1 MSEFVCRVADAD
13 GRVFSHVE
21 AANTLDEARQKL
33 AERGLFVY
41 SVEARGG
48 RVGSLLRRRTG
59 RQIGGSDFLI
69 LNQQFNTLIKAGL
82 PILRALELLAARASS
97 SRLRP
102 VVEQIRDH
110 VREGKSLSEAVDEAG
125 VFSKVYSTAILAGE
139 KSGNLPGVLD
149 YYIAYQRVSTGV
161 KKKIAATLVYPVLL
175 ITVAIII
182 VTYLVTGV
190 VPRFALL
197 YRDMNVEL
205 PTPTRVLIA
214 LTVDY
219 RFLFLGFVAL
229 LALIA
234 MGVFLWSRTDEGG
247 TALDR
252 FKFRLP
258 LVGDTLLKFQ
268 VAQFS
273 RTLSTLLT
281 GGTPLVAGLQTAT
294 EAITSKLL
302 QSTVAEATQMVRE
315 GESLHAA
322 LASKGVM
329 PKMAV
334 DMIEVGESSG
344 AISPM
349 LNSVAEFYEE
359 EVNLRL
365 GAMVAIIEPVLLI
378 IMGMFVAFILISDE
392 LPLLLGKKLL
402 IRVAT
407 ARQIADVLKRTE
419 QSQRVLEQAT
429 EAFALQAPKEE

>member
-1 MSEFVCRVADAD
+1 MGQFHCRVADAE

-21 AANTLDEARQKL
+21 PASSQEEARQKL
-33 AERGLFVY
+33 VDRGLYVY
-41 SVEARGG
+41 SVESRGG
-48 RVGSLLRRRTG
+48 RLAGLVRQKSG
-59 RQIGGSDFLI
+59 RQIGGSEFLI

-82 PILRALELLAARASS
+82 PILRALDLLATRATSPK
-97 SRLRP
+97 LRP
-102 VVEQIRDH
+102 VISQIRDQ

-219 RFLFLGFVAL
+219 RFVFLGFVAL
-229 LALIA
+229 MAVA
-234 MGVFLWSRTDEGG
+234 AVGVFLWSRSEEGG
-247 TALDR
+247 TAFDR

-258 LVGDTLLKFQ
+258 MIGDTLLKFQ

-334 DMIEVGESSG
+334 DMIEVGES
-344 AISPM
+344 
-349 LNSVAEFYEE
+349 
-359 EVNLRL
+359 
-365 GAMVAIIEPVLLI
+365 
-378 IMGMFVAFILISDE
+378 
-392 LPLLLGKKLL
+392 
-402 IRVAT
+402 
-407 ARQIADVLKRTE
+407 
-419 QSQRVLEQAT
+419 
-429 EAFALQAPKEE
+429 